1 MTTESLPG
9 IAMVLAAG
17 LGTRMRPITET
28 MPKPLVR
35 IAGKTLLDWG
45 LDSLVGAGVEQ
56 AVVNVHHFP
65 QQIVAHLEG
74 RSRPKVTLSD
84 ESDRLLDSAGG
95 VVKALPLLGP
105 DPFFILNADTFWI
118 DRSGSNLAALA
129 LAWDAAAMDILIM
142 LADLQSATGH
152 SGKSDFL
159 LGADGRL
166 ARSDGAPEGLI
177 YAGAAIVHPRIFAGA
192 AAEPQSLNLYFDR
205 AIASGRLFGHRMD
218 GSWITVGTP
227 DAIPRAEAAVA
238 RALAE
243 GR

>member
-1 MTTESLPG
+1 MTAETLPG
-9 IAMVLAAG
+9 TAMVLAAG

-45 LDSLVGAGVEQ
+45 LDSLATAGVGQ

-65 QQIVAHLEG
+65 EQIAAHLAG
-74 RSRPKVTLSD
+74 RSRPKVTISD
-84 ESDRLLDSAGG
+84 ESERLLDSAGG
-95 VVKALPLLGP
+95 IVKALPFLGSE
-105 DPFFILNADTFWI
+105 PFFILNADTFWI
-118 DRSGSNLAALA
+118 DRSGSNLGALA
-129 LAWDAAAMDILIM
+129 LAWDPAAMDILIM

-159 LGADGRL
+159 LGTDGRL
-166 ARSDGAPEGLI
+166 ARSGGAPKGLI
-177 YAGAAIVHPRIFAGA
+177 YAGAAIAHPRVFTGA
-192 AAEPQSLNLYFDR
+192 EAKPHSLNLYFDR

-218 GSWITVGTP
+218 GRWITVGTP
-227 DAIPRAEAAVA
+227 EAIPQAEAAVA
-238 RALAE
+238 KALAE